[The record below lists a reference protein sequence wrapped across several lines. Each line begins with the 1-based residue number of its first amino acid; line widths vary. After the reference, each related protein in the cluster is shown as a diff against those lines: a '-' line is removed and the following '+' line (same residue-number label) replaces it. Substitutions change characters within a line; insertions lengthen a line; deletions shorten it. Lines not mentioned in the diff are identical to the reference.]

1 VGLALRRGQLSR
13 RGLQGVAWLAERVG
27 GAFGARDMAA
37 RLPFLY
43 RSTDLDASA
52 LQGVLGHRLSDPA
65 GGDTLEAVRRISLGL
80 RDGGPDAVNQRRY
93 DLY

>member
-1 VGLALRRGQLSR
+1 MLEAL
-13 RGLQGVAWLAERVG
+13 AWLAERAG

-43 RSTDLDASA
+43 RSTDLDSSA
-52 LQGVLGHRLSDPA
+52 LRAAVGHRLSDPA
-65 GGDTLEAVRRISLGL
+65 GGDTLEAVRRIAVGL
-80 RDGGPDAVNQRRY
+80 LEGGPEALNQRRY